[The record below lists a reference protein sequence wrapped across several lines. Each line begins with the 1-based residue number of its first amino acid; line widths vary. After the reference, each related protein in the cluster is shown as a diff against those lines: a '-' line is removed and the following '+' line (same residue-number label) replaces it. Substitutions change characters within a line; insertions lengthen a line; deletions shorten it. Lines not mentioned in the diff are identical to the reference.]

1 MHSSDVYIYICP
13 DLQHTQTI
21 YQLAF
26 DNWWRKYNSDLITI
40 YYFFTVRPW
49 REQIILN
56 LCLYKVSG
64 QSINGLWHSTLNN
77 SIILGPN
84 TFIFTS
90 SSSNELMKKGRMPLI
105 VSTEL
110 LDHFGLNIK
119 RRKTVNWDWQSSECL
134 FQFT

>member
-77 SIILGPN
+77 SIILGPD
-84 TFIFTS
+84 TFLFLPPI
-90 SSSNELMKKGRMPLI
+90 NEERKIATLI
-105 VSTEL
+105 VSTEFYL
-110 LDHFGLNIK
+110 TTLEFSIIG
-119 RRKTVNWDWQSSECL
+119 
-134 FQFT
+134 QFEIDNFSQMFYFNLCT